1 VEQARQ
7 LAEAKADEPW
17 LREAPSHCLRQA
29 LRDLDRA
36 CKTHG
41 TWKVKWRSARKSKSS
56 FRIPDARRIAME
68 RLNRRWGQ
76 VLLPKFGAVRFRWS
90 RSLGGQLRNATVLK
104 DAGKWYV
111 SFCVEDGLAESV
123 PNGKPPVGVDRGVK
137 VAVACS
143 DGRMKD
149 REFMEPRMGWST
161 GSWCARDT

>member
-1 VEQARQ
+1 MPCPGRRRRLRSPGRRCGPEADRNVEQARQ

-41 TWKVKWRSARKSKSS
+41 TWKVKWRSARKSKSP
-56 FRIPDARRIAME
+56 FRFPDARRIAME

-90 RSLGGQLRNATVLK
+90 RSLG
-104 DAGKWYV
+104 
-111 SFCVEDGLAESV
+111 
-123 PNGKPPVGVDRGVK
+123 
-137 VAVACS
+137 
-143 DGRMKD
+143 
-149 REFMEPRMGWST
+149 
-161 GSWCARDT
+161 